1 MKAMH
6 LRAADFIRQP
16 WRNGGGY
23 TTQLAIHGEEEA
35 WMWRLSLAE
44 VERSGPFSDFS
55 GYERTLVLVD
65 GKGMDLAIAGRPP
78 VRLHDCACPL
88 SFDGGAKADCT
99 LIDGPVRDLNLM
111 VERRRARGT
120 LDVIDANAC
129 GAQRLDARWT
139 LVYAMR
145 GWTHAS
151 MPGFDA
157 SIAPGELLRIDDA
170 QDAELDLVGLVRGA
184 RLAVVRIHPTG

>member
-1 MKAMH
+1 MNATH
-6 LRAADFIRQP
+6 LRTADFIRQP

-23 TTQLAIHGEEEA
+23 TTQLAVHGEEAA

-44 VERSGPFSDFS
+44 IERSGPFSDFT

-65 GKGMDLAIAGRPP
+65 GKGMELTIAGRPP
-78 VRLHDCACPL
+78 VRLRDSARPL

-120 LDVIDANAC
+120 LDVVDANAC
-129 GAQRLDARWT
+129 EAQRLDARWT
-139 LVYAMR
+139 LIYAMR
-145 GWTHAS
+145 GWTRAS

-157 SIAPGELLRIDDA
+157 TIAPGELLRIDEA
-170 QDAELDLVGLVRGA
+170 QDAKLDLIGLDRLS
-184 RLAVVRIHPTG
+184 RLAVARIHPIG